1 MHKFN
6 VSFFVCLML
15 LFVTVSFGQIAVKEE
30 VIVFKNDVQNGFRD
44 VVAAD
49 LDNDGD
55 MDLISASQDDDM
67 IAWYENI
74 DGLGSFSEQ
83 KVITTSANYAYDVH
97 VADINGDGFLDIL
110 SASTQDHKI
119 AWYKNNGD
127 GSFGE
132 QLVISTAV
140 NLASCVYAADLD
152 GDGDMDVI
160 AGSLSDGGLADVAW
174 FENTDGLGGFGSKNV
189 ISTEVSGV
197 QKVFTSDLDN
207 DGDMDVLSASFADNK
222 IAWYKNVDGLGTFS
236 NQKIITTSAEGAY
249 SVFAA
254 DLDKDGDADVLST
267 SWSVFLNDNRIVWY
281 ENIDNDST
289 FSEQKIISTSFLQP
303 MDIYAA
309 DLDNDGD
316 IDIVSG
322 AANDNLICFENIDGS
337 GDFSTQHVISD
348 SAKGVYSVYC
358 SDIDLDGYL
367 DIIYTSSSSDGDK
380 IAWFKNAAST
390 SIDKYGKGKV
400 PDKIHLMQN
409 YPNPFNQATTIKY
422 FLPKRMD
429 VNITIYDITG
439 QKIIELMNCRQTEGF
454 HEIRWDGF
462 HENNVQA
469 VSGFYICEIS
479 TVDNIQTRKML
490 LLR

>member
-1 MHKFN
+1 MHKIN
-6 VSFFVCLML
+6 AGILVCLMFL
-15 LFVTVSFGQIAVKEE
+15 VVTVSSGQIAVKEE
-30 VIVFKNDVQNGFRD
+30 VIVFKIDVQNGFRD
-44 VVAAD
+44 VFVAD
-49 LDNDGD
+49 LDNDSD

-83 KVITTSANYAYDVH
+83 KVITTSANYATDVY
-97 VADINGDGFLDIL
+97 VADINGDGFLDVL
-110 SASTQDHKI
+110 SASVQDNKI

-132 QLVISTAV
+132 QLVISTEV
-140 NLASCVYAADLD
+140 YFASCVYAADLD

-160 AGSLSDGGLADVAW
+160 AGSISDGGLADVAW
-174 FENTDGLGGFGSKNV
+174 FENTDSLGTFGSKNV

-197 QKVFTSDLDN
+197 RKVITSDLDN
-207 DGDMDVLSASFADNK
+207 DGDMDILSASFADNK
-222 IAWYKNVDGLGTFS
+222 IAWYKNLDGLGTFS
-236 NQKIITTSAEGAY
+236 NQKIITTSAEGAW

-254 DLDKDGDADVLST
+254 DLDNDGDADVLST

-281 ENIDNDST
+281 ENIDDDST

-303 MDIYAA
+303 TYIYAA

-316 IDIVSG
+316 IDVVSG
-322 AANDNLICFENIDGS
+322 AHNDNLICFENIDGS

-367 DIIYTSSSSDGDK
+367 DIIYTSSSSVGDK

-390 SIDKYGKGKV
+390 SIDKYAKGKV
-400 PDKIHLMQN
+400 QDKIHLIQN
-409 YPNPFNQATTIKY
+409 YPNPFNLATTIKY
-422 FLPKRMD
+422 FLLKRMD
-429 VNITIYDITG
+429 VSVTIYDITG
-439 QKIIELMNCRQTEGF
+439 
-454 HEIRWDGF
+454 
-462 HENNVQA
+462 
-469 VSGFYICEIS
+469 
-479 TVDNIQTRKML
+479 
-490 LLR
+490 